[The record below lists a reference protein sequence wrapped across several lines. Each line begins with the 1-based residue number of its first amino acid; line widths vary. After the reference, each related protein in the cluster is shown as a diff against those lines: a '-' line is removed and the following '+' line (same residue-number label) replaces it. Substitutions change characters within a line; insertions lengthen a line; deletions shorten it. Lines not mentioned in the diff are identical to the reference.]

1 MLDQYRQ
8 IKAQHRDEIL
18 FFRLGDFYEMFN
30 EDALEASS
38 ILDLT
43 LTKRQNQPMCGIPY
57 HAAKAYIA
65 RLLRSGKKIAI
76 CEQKPAPG
84 KRGLMSRDV
93 IEVITPGT
101 AVEDDYL
108 EQGANNY
115 LANICV
121 LNGSLCFAY
130 LDVSTGEFKAYSLP
144 CKGTIPNEES
154 LRAELYRLYPREML
168 VQQSILDDPA
178 LYRVLRESG
187 AMLNPQPDWT
197 YDPIHA
203 AEVLTRKFGTISLK
217 GFGFDDRDPALV
229 AAGNLL
235 EYVQEMIHQDP
246 PHIRQ
251 LQHYEQQAY
260 VLLDEATKRNLELV
274 RNLNDSSRRDTL
286 IDVIDATK
294 TAGGARMLRQWLFE
308 PLRTKHAIE
317 ERLEAVAF
325 LYHDQI
331 LLSDIRKLLS
341 GILDTERLISRL
353 AVDKAHAKDLRALQ
367 ESVRSG
373 LTLFEAV
380 KSADPPVALM
390 PTMSAEYLE
399 ECGRVIEII
408 ESAILDD
415 PSVVFTEGNIIQDGY
430 NRELDELRNVHR
442 NTKAV
447 LEEYLTEEKLRT
459 GIQNLRIRYNRVI
472 GYYLEVTRGNL
483 ASVPE
488 HFIRR
493 QSLVG
498 GERYSTE
505 KLGELESKINGAQ
518 ERIVELERQLFLELR
533 ESLKQYITAL
543 LECSRAVSKIDC
555 IASLAQIATEERY
568 TRPEISEE
576 LEIDIQ
582 GGRHPVVERCLP
594 YGDFVPNSL
603 SVSRQSEW
611 FVLITG
617 PNMAG
622 KSTVLRQ
629 TALIVLLAHIGSFVP
644 AESARIGLVDKIF
657 CRVGAQDNL
666 ARGESTFLVEMHE
679 TAFILNTAT
688 ERSLVIM
695 DEVGRGTGTLDGV
708 SIAWAVSE
716 YLIHHLKCRTLFAT
730 HYHELTTMDI
740 SGLRNMKMAV
750 FERDGAISFP
760 KRLEEGASSGSYGI
774 HVARLAG
781 LPEDVILRASTL
793 ESHVNK
799 LEQDLSSDSMSAART
814 LGGPRDL
821 KSEVSGEVAEQ
832 SSNARADLGANLA
845 VHPSSAIMFA
855 SGAGRP
861 KERGEDQSGISE
873 LFSEEDIVIAILRS
887 LDPNAMTPLQALQTL
902 ASIVETLAHA
912 R

>member
-30 EDALEASS
+30 EDALEASV

-57 HAAKAYIA
+57 HAAKTYIA
-65 RLLRSGKKIAI
+65 RLLKAGKKIAI

-84 KRGLMSRDV
+84 RRGLMSREV

-121 LNGSLCFAY
+121 LRGALCFAY
-130 LDVSTGEFKAYSLP
+130 LDVSTGEFKAYSVPCREKLP
-144 CKGTIPNEES
+144 TEES

-168 VQQSILDDPA
+168 VQQSLLDDPS
-178 LYRVLRESG
+178 LFRVLRESG
-187 AMLNPQPDWT
+187 AMLEPQPDWT
-197 YDPIHA
+197 YDQIHA
-203 AEVLTRKFGTISLK
+203 TEVLKHKFGTVSLK
-217 GFGFDDRDPALV
+217 GFGFEDDDPALV

-251 LQHYEQQAY
+251 LQRYEQQEY

-274 RNLNDSSRRDTL
+274 RNLSDSSRRDTL
-286 IDVIDATK
+286 IDVIDTTR

-308 PLRTKHAIE
+308 PLRAKKGID
-317 ERLEAVAF
+317 ERLEAVSF
-325 LYHDQI
+325 LYRDQI
-331 LLSDIRKLLS
+331 LLTDARKALS

-353 AVDKAHAKDLRALQ
+353 AVDKAHAKDLRALHD
-367 ESVRSG
+367 SVQSG
-373 LTLFEAV
+373 LHLFELVQA
-380 KSADPPVALM
+380 ADPPVALK
-390 PTMSAEYLE
+390 PDISTEYLDA
-399 ECGRVIEII
+399 CARVIEAI
-408 ESAILDD
+408 ETAILED
-415 PSVVFTEGNIIQDGY
+415 PSVLLTEGSIIRDGY

-447 LEEYLTEEKLRT
+447 LEEYLTEEKLRS

-483 ASVPE
+483 SSVPE

-518 ERIVELERQLFLELR
+518 ERIVELERQLFLEVR
-533 ESLKQYITAL
+533 ESLKQYIPAL
-543 LECSRAVSKIDC
+543 MECSRAISRIDC
-555 IASLAQIATEERY
+555 LASLAQTATEERY
-568 TRPEISEE
+568 TRPEISQD
-576 LEIDIQ
+576 LEISIQ

-603 SVSRQSEW
+603 SFSRQNEW
-611 FVLITG
+611 FILITG

-644 AESARIGLVDKIF
+644 ADSARIGLVDKIF

-730 HYHELTTMDI
+730 HYHELTTMEAP
-740 SGLRNMKMAV
+740 GMRNMKMAV
-750 FERDGAISFP
+750 LERDGTISFL
-760 KRLEEGASSGSYGI
+760 KRLEAGASSGSYGI
-774 HVARLAG
+774 HVAWLAG
-781 LPEDVILRASTL
+781 LPDEVIIRASTL
-793 ESHVNK
+793 ESHVNR
-799 LEQDLSSDSMSAART
+799 LEQDLRGDSVEIRTPETKFQGCVPQTAASRIAT
-814 LGGPRDL
+814 GPS
-821 KSEVSGEVAEQ
+821 KPAP
-832 SSNARADLGANLA
+832 A
-845 VHPSSAIMFA
+845 
-855 SGAGRP
+855 
-861 KERGEDQSGISE
+861 E
-873 LFSEEDIVIAILRS
+873 LFSEEDMIIASLRG
-887 LDPNAMTPLQALQTL
+887 LDPNSMTPLQALQML
-902 ASIVETLAHA
+902 SSFVETLK
-912 R
+912 RTR

>member
-8 IKAQHRDEIL
+8 IKARHRDEIL

-38 ILDLT
+38 LLDLT
-43 LTKRQNQPMCGIPY
+43 LTKRQSQPMCGIPY
-57 HAAKAYIA
+57 HAAKTYIA
-65 RLLRSGKKIAI
+65 RLLRAGKKIAI

-93 IEVITPGT
+93 VEVITPGT

-121 LNGSLCFAY
+121 LKGALCFAY
-130 LDVSTGEFKAYSLP
+130 LDVSTGEFKAYSVPIGDSLP
-144 CKGTIPNEES
+144 SEES

-168 VQQSILDDPA
+168 VQQSLLDDPS
-178 LYRVLRESG
+178 LFRVLRETG

-203 AEVLTRKFGTISLK
+203 SELLRHKFGTVSLK
-217 GFGFDDRDPALV
+217 GFGFEEGDPALV
-229 AAGNLL
+229 VAGNLL

-251 LQHYEQQAY
+251 LQRYEQQDY

-274 RNLNDSSRRDTL
+274 RNLSDSSRRDTL
-286 IDVIDATK
+286 IDVIDSTK

-308 PLRTKHAIE
+308 PLRTARAIE
-317 ERLEAVAF
+317 ERLDAVSF
-325 LYHDQI
+325 LYRDQI
-331 LLSDIRKLLS
+331 LLGDARAILS
-341 GILDTERLISRL
+341 GIFDTERLISRL

-367 ESVRSG
+367 DSVRAG
-373 LTLFEAV
+373 LELFELVRA
-380 KSADPPVALM
+380 ADPPTALL
-390 PTMSAEYLE
+390 PKLDAEYLE
-399 ECGRVIEII
+399 ACSSVIRII
-408 ESAILDD
+408 GTAILDD
-415 PSVVFTEGNIIQDGY
+415 PSVLLTEGNIVRDGY
-430 NRELDELRNVHR
+430 HSELDELRNMHR
-442 NTKAV
+442 NTKSV
-447 LEEYLTEEKLRT
+447 LEDYLAEEKQRT
-459 GIQNLRIRYNRVI
+459 GITNLRIRYNRVI

-505 KLGELESKINGAQ
+505 RLGELESKINGAQ
-518 ERIVELERQLFLELR
+518 ERIVELERQLFLEIR
-533 ESLKQYITAL
+533 ENLKHYIPAL
-543 LECSRAVSKIDC
+543 LECSRAISRIDC
-555 IASLAQIATEERY
+555 LASLAQTATEERY

-576 LEIDIQ
+576 LEIDIR

-594 YGDFVPNSL
+594 HGDFVPNSL
-603 SVSRQSEW
+603 SLSRQSEW
-611 FVLITG
+611 FILLTG

-629 TALIVLLAHIGSFVP
+629 TALIVLLAHVGSFVP
-644 AESARIGLVDKIF
+644 ADSARVGLVDKIF

-716 YLIHHLKCRTLFAT
+716 YLIHRLKCRTLFAT
-730 HYHELTTMDI
+730 HYHELTTMELA
-740 SGLRNMKMAV
+740 GLRNMKMAV
-750 FERDGAISFP
+750 YERDGEISFP
-760 KRLEEGASSGSYGI
+760 KRLEDGASSGSYGI

-781 LPEDVILRASTL
+781 LPEDVILRASSL
-793 ESHVNK
+793 ESHFNQ
-799 LEQDLSSDSMSAART
+799 LEHD
-814 LGGPRDL
+814 LGGSTSP
-821 KSEVSGEVAEQ
+821 GETGRVPA
-832 SSNARADLGANLA
+832 SPTG
-845 VHPSSAIMFA
+845 SAISSMPAKPA
-855 SGAGRP
+855 SRAAP
-861 KERGEDQSGISE
+861 AAPAE
-873 LFSEEDIVIAILRS
+873 LFSEEDMVLASLRG
-887 LDPNAMTPLQALQTL
+887 LDPNAMTPLQALQMLSSL
-902 ASIVETLAHA
+902 AETL
-912 R
+912 RRR

>member
-1 MLDQYRQ
+1 MSAETSSMLDQYRQ

-38 ILDLT
+38 LLDLT

-65 RLLRSGKKIAI
+65 RLLRAGKKIAI
-76 CEQKPAPG
+76 CEQKPASG
-84 KRGLMSRDV
+84 KRGLMSREV
-93 IEVITPGT
+93 VEVITPGT

-121 LNGSLCFAY
+121 LSGSLCFAY

-144 CKGTIPNEES
+144 CERGTPSEES
-154 LRAELYRLYPREML
+154 LRAEMYRLYPREML
-168 VQQSILDDPA
+168 VQQSILDNPA

-197 YDPIHA
+197 YDPLHA
-203 AEVLTRKFGTISLK
+203 AEVLRRKFGTLSLK
-217 GFGFDDRDPALV
+217 GFGFDDHDPALI

-251 LQHYEQQAY
+251 LQRYEQQSY

-274 RNLNDSSRRDTL
+274 RNLSDSSRRDTL

-308 PLRTKHAIE
+308 PLRSAQAIG
-317 ERLEAVAF
+317 ERLDAVAF

-341 GILDTERLISRL
+341 EILDTERLISRL

-373 LTLFEAV
+373 LALFESV
-380 KSADPPVALM
+380 KSADPPTALV
-390 PTMSAEYLE
+390 PAVSAEHLE
-399 ECGRVIEII
+399 ACGTVIEII

-415 PSVVFTEGNIIQDGY
+415 PSMLLTEGNIIQDGY
-430 NRELDELRNVHR
+430 NGELDELRNVHR
-442 NTKAV
+442 NTKSV
-447 LEEYLTEEKLRT
+447 LEEYLAEEKLRT

-505 KLGELESKINGAQ
+505 RLGELESKINGAQ
-518 ERIVELERQLFLELR
+518 ERIVELERQLFLEVR
-533 ESLKQYITAL
+533 ESLKQHIAAL

-555 IASLAQIATEERY
+555 IASLAQTATEERY
-568 TRPEISEE
+568 TRPEISDD

-603 SVSRQSEW
+603 TFSRKSEW
-611 FVLITG
+611 FILITG

-730 HYHELTTMDI
+730 HYHELTTMEI

-750 FERDGAISFP
+750 FERDGTISFP
-760 KRLEEGASSGSYGI
+760 KRLEEGSSSGSYGI

-799 LEQDLSSDSMSAART
+799 LEQNLGSDSMGGAHADADVETAANAHASVAGASARNPSADEGGGTTALARSVD
-814 LGGPRDL
+814 GR
-821 KSEVSGEVAEQ
+821 
-832 SSNARADLGANLA
+832 AR
-845 VHPSSAIMFA
+845 V
-855 SGAGRP
+855 
-861 KERGEDQSGISE
+861 SE
-873 LFSEEDIVIAILRS
+873 LFSAEDIVIAALKGI
-887 LDPNAMTPLQALQTL
+887 DPNAMTPLQALQTL
-902 ASIVETLAHA
+902 ASLVDTLS
-912 R
+912 RT

>member
-38 ILDLT
+38 LLDLT

-57 HAAKAYIA
+57 HAAKTYIA
-65 RLLRSGKKIAI
+65 RLLRAGKKIAI
-76 CEQKPAPG
+76 CEQKPSIG
-84 KRGLMSRDV
+84 KRGLMSREV

-108 EQGANNY
+108 EQSTNNY

-121 LNGSLCFAY
+121 LHNSLCFAY

-144 CKGTIPNEES
+144 IKGGTLNEEN
-154 LRAELYRLYPREML
+154 LHAELYRLNPREIL

-178 LYRVLRESG
+178 LFRVLRESG

-197 YDPIHA
+197 YDPVHA
-203 AEVLTRKFGTISLK
+203 AEVLNRKFGTISLK
-217 GFGFDDRDPALV
+217 GFGFDDSDPALV

-246 PHIRQ
+246 QHIRR
-251 LQHYEQQAY
+251 LQRYEQQSF

-274 RNLNDSSRRDTL
+274 RNLSDSSRRDTL

-308 PLRTKHAIE
+308 PLRSKKAIDD
-317 ERLEAVAF
+317 RLEAVGF

-331 LLSDIRKLLS
+331 LLADIRKLLS

-353 AVDKAHAKDLRALQ
+353 AMDKAHAKDLRALHD
-367 ESVRSG
+367 SMDLALR
-373 LTLFEAV
+373 LFELLDTV
-380 KSADPPVALM
+380 ESPSALRPNLPQ
-390 PTMSAEYLE
+390 EYVE
-399 ECGRVIEII
+399 ACRNTIDII
-408 ESAILDD
+408 EAAILDD
-415 PSVVFTEGNIIQDGY
+415 PSVLLTEGNIIQNGY
-430 NRELDELRNVHR
+430 NSELDELRNVHR

-447 LEEYLTEEKLRT
+447 LEEYLAEEKLRT

-483 ASVPE
+483 ASVPA

-505 KLGELESKINGAQ
+505 QLGELESKINGAQ
-518 ERIVELERQLFLELR
+518 EKIVELERQLFLDVR
-533 ESLKQYITAL
+533 ESLKKYLSGL
-543 LECSRAVSKIDC
+543 LECSQAVSRIDC
-555 IASLAQIATEERY
+555 IASLAQTATEERY
-568 TRPEISEE
+568 TRPEISED
-576 LEIDIQ
+576 LEIHIQ

-603 SVSRQSEW
+603 SLSRQNEW

-644 AESARIGLVDKIF
+644 ADSARIGLVDKIF

-688 ERSLVIM
+688 EKSLVIM

-716 YLIHHLKCRTLFAT
+716 YLIRHLKCRTLFAT
-730 HYHELTTMDI
+730 HYHELTTMGV
-740 SGLRNMKMAV
+740 SGMRNMKMAV
-750 FERDGAISFP
+750 FERDGSIAFP

-781 LPEDVILRASTL
+781 LPDDVILRASAL
-793 ESHVNK
+793 ESQFNK
-799 LEQDLSSDSMSAART
+799 LEKDFGSDLVGKRQIEGKTIDIK
-814 LGGPRDL
+814 LGGERYSATDTA
-821 KSEVSGEVAEQ
+821 SQG
-832 SSNARADLGANLA
+832 SSSHLDERSSKEPNA
-845 VHPSSAIMFA
+845 
-855 SGAGRP
+855 
-861 KERGEDQSGISE
+861 E
-873 LFSEEDIVIAILRS
+873 LFSNEDLVITTLRGI
-887 LDPNAMTPLQALQTL
+887 DIDTMTPLHALQML
-902 ASIVETLAHA
+902 ATFVEQLKKTK
-912 R
+912 